1 VARLEEGMPDLRQVR
16 AGRAAAGRGWLGI
29 TPRGA
34 YVTADVTLLPLVSP
48 WIFLMLAGLLTVGA
62 WLREGRR

>member
-1 VARLEEGMPDLRQVR
+1 MPDLRRVR
-16 AGRAAAGRGWLGI
+16 EGRPAAGRGWIGI

-34 YVTADVTLLPLVSP
+34 YLTADVTVVPLVSA
-48 WIFLMLAGLLTVGA
+48 WAFLLLASLLMVGA